1 MTVRLRAATADDA
14 ERIVQFWQT
23 SGASMSHGDSVERV
37 RLAIA
42 HPASLLVV
50 AEAGAEMIG
59 TLLGTFDGW
68 RGNMYRLV
76 VHPCRRREG
85 IGRQLVKR
93 IEQFFA
99 EQGAER
105 ITVLIEADRPWAVEF
120 WNAVGYPRDLRIV
133 RHVGEPGGGWGAKG
147 LRG

>member
-1 MTVRLRAATADDA
+1 MTVRLRAATPDDA
-14 ERIVQFWQT
+14 ERIVQFWQA

-50 AEAGAEMIG
+50 AEADAEMIG

-76 VHPCRRREG
+76 VHPSRRREG
-85 IGRQLVKR
+85 IR
-93 IEQFFA
+93 
-99 EQGAER
+99 
-105 ITVLIEADRPWAVEF
+105 ADREGESGHVWIAWCPPE
-120 WNAVGYPRDLRIV
+120 NALTG
-133 RHVGEPGGGWGAKG
+133 
-147 LRG
+147 

>member
-1 MTVRLRAATADDA
+1 MTVRLRGAAADDA
-14 ERIVQFWQT
+14 ERIVQFWQA

-37 RLAIA
+37 RLAIS

-50 AEAGAEMIG
+50 AEADTEMIG

-76 VHPCRRREG
+76 VHPSRRREG

-93 IEQFFA
+93 VEQFFA

-133 RHVGEPGGGWGAKG
+133 RHVGTMTNLEGAGELGG
-147 LRG
+147 